1 MFPKAS
7 TYVKSCDGQI
17 KWIYFLIEDD
27 DWLEK
32 YDNIWDKVSANIK
45 KEFDRELVDNK
56 EFSKAKIKSHIDK
69 VKDFC
74 DKKISKIDSNHT
86 CLAVINLDSAL
97 EKDENY
103 YQQVFL
109 KECENIKKN

>member
-1 MFPKAS
+1 M
-7 TYVKSCDGQI
+7 
-17 KWIYFLIEDD
+17 IEDD

-32 YDNIWDKVSANIK
+32 YDNISDKVSAHIK
-45 KEFDRELVDNK
+45 KEFDRELADSK
-56 EFSKAKIKSHIDK
+56 ESSKAKIKSHIDE

-109 KECENIKKN
+109 KECKYIKKN

>member
-56 EFSKAKIKSHIDK
+56 EFSKAKIKSHIIK
-69 VKDFC
+69 L
-74 DKKISKIDSNHT
+74 KIF
-86 CLAVINLDSAL
+86 A
-97 EKDENY
+97 
-103 YQQVFL
+103 
-109 KECENIKKN
+109 IKKSPR

>member
-7 TYVKSCDGQI
+7 AYVKSCDGQI

-27 DWLEK
+27 DWLET

-45 KEFDRELVDNK
+45 KEFDRELVDNE
-56 EFSKAKIKSHIDK
+56 EFSKSKIKSHIDE
-69 VKDFC
+69 VKNFC

-109 KECENIKKN
+109 KECKYIKKN